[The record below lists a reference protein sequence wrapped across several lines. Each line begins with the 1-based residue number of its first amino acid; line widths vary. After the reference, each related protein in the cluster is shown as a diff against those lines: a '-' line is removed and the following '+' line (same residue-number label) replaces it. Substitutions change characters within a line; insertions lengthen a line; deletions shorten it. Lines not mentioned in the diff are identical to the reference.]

1 MTHILGKLDIH
12 PHLIRQAL
20 KLSLV
25 VICNNSIT
33 SFENSSLYFKQRYI
47 QDILDEYLCTFWNLS
62 VFWWCYLQTSF
73 AFGRQPPIDT
83 GRVLVL
89 YSSLYCTVLLWMKL
103 YGEKLPTQRVTAA
116 LHYNYIQEVPWFYA
130 SKFKRTVICIISKM
144 FQMTFLFI
152 FTPQAWLHIIIFF
165 CFDSTTD
172 GSFTQAFWCQQAS
185 SSDINSSFIT
195 CTIEFIFWTT
205 SWQTPPG
212 PPRIWTSPLLSIS
225 FPLIKTIFD
234 TMFRIKWRNVFARVV
249 ACMVILRS
257 TVNHVSNVFSIVI
270 VIVSTL
276 MSVIMPTLPVFNIL

>member
-1 MTHILGKLDIH
+1 MAHFTQNKDTFKISWMNIYLFM
-12 PHLIRQAL
+12 HLL
-20 KLSLV
+20 KLK
-25 VICNNSIT
+25 C
-33 SFENSSLYFKQRYI
+33 
-47 QDILDEYLCTFWNLS
+47 ILMLSTDKFCFWQAATDWARACTGS
-62 VFWWCYLQTSF
+62 VQFT
-73 AFGRQPPIDT
+73 
-83 GRVLVL
+83 VL
-89 YSSLYCTVLLWMKL
+89 YCVIMNEVVRRETPSIEGKRGIALQLYSRGSVILC
-103 YGEKLPTQRVTAA
+103 
-116 LHYNYIQEVPWFYA
+116 
-130 SKFKRTVICIISKM
+130 FKVQTDGDMYYSKM

-152 FTPQAWLHIIIFF
+152 FTPRAWLHIIIFF

-195 CTIEFIFWTT
+195 CTIEFLFWTT

-225 FPLIKTIFD
+225 LPLIKTIFD
-234 TMFRIKWRNVFARVV
+234 TMFRIKWRNVFAKIV